1 MKHLIIISIF
11 ISILFAACGGSS
23 HWDLPKKELHALD
36 MAIRHAEHYARESAR
51 SVDSLKKQLNDHMSV
66 PQRIDLY
73 HQIVEY
79 YVARQ
84 ADSALSYAMRARKLA
99 EITHNQE
106 MIDLCRLAIVEAYSS
121 GGFFT
126 NAMRV
131 FDSIPVP
138 TPTSSQR
145 LHYWQTARGL
155 YSNLA
160 NYAGDDT
167 RLYNHWHVKTVAA
180 SDTLIKLL
188 PPESPTRVFMI
199 GEGDIWRGDLLKA
212 RRDLLN
218 LLSHLSEATHLYGMV
233 CYQIAK
239 TYVHGDQTQYAAY
252 MARAAECDIKV
263 GIRDGVALPTLG
275 AWLYTQNDL
284 TRAFNYINWSLT
296 EAYAGNARMRLVYI
310 SQWVPSIDDAY
321 RKDISRS
328 RTELI
333 VIAIL
338 LALLLAGCIVAVSM
352 MVKEINKRRQAH
364 IALKSMSRVKDHYIR
379 DFIRLCS
386 AYSQKYDQLSK
397 TVMRKITAGQSQDL
411 LKLVKSGKASES
423 ENEEFYRTIDSVFL
437 TIFPD
442 FIESINHLLQ
452 PEERFELPADSKTLN
467 PELRIYGFV
476 RLGVTESAKI
486 ARILNYSPNTV
497 YAYRN
502 RMRNRAMSH
511 DTFDSDVMNIGG
523 GQDEE

>member
-1 MKHLIIISIF
+1 M
-11 ISILFAACGGSS
+11 
-23 HWDLPKKELHALD
+23 
-36 MAIRHAEHYARESAR
+36 
-51 SVDSLKKQLNDHMSV
+51 
-66 PQRIDLY
+66 
-73 HQIVEY
+73 
-79 YVARQ
+79 
-84 ADSALSYAMRARKLA
+84 
-99 EITHNQE
+99 
-106 MIDLCRLAIVEAYSS
+106 
-121 GGFFT
+121 
-126 NAMRV
+126 
-131 FDSIPVP
+131 
-138 TPTSSQR
+138 
-145 LHYWQTARGL
+145 
-155 YSNLA
+155 
-160 NYAGDDT
+160 
-167 RLYNHWHVKTVAA
+167 
-180 SDTLIKLL
+180 
-188 PPESPTRVFMI
+188 
-199 GEGDIWRGDLLKA
+199 
-212 RRDLLN
+212 
-218 LLSHLSEATHLYGMV
+218 
-233 CYQIAK
+233 
-239 TYVHGDQTQYAAY
+239 
-252 MARAAECDIKV
+252 
-263 GIRDGVALPTLG
+263 ALPTLG

-352 MVKEINKRRQAH
+352 MGKEINKRRQAH

-386 AYSQKYDQLSK
+386 AYSEKYDQLSK